1 MVFKAYMHMMREDT
15 YHTQIWILI
24 RTHIR
29 LNYKCTPA
37 QGTAQEREETRGE
50 GPQQAEEK

>member
-1 MVFKAYMHMMREDT
+1 M
-15 YHTQIWILI
+15 
-24 RTHIR
+24 
-29 LNYKCTPA
+29 LNPKNIPA